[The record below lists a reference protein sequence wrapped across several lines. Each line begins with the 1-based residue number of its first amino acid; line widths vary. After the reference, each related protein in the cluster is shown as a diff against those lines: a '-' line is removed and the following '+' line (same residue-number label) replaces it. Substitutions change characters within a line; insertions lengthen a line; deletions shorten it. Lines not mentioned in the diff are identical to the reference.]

1 MGDPSGIKMSALIT
15 DKISERAVSSLK
27 EHGFAVDYRPGISKE
42 EMMNI
47 IDKYDVLIVRSRT
60 KVTADVIDRG
70 KRLRIIAR
78 AGVGLDNIDTNYAVN
93 RGIII
98 INSPKAA
105 TYSAAELAIGLMIGV
120 ARRINLFNYDLK
132 NGKWSKGSYEGME
145 LRGKSLGIIGF
156 GRIGRAVA
164 GVGKALG
171 MNVNATDVINIEKEA
186 NELGVKHM
194 GLEELLMKSDV
205 ITIHVSLTKNTFHL
219 INDKALSLMKNDSIL
234 VNTSR
239 GEVIDTK
246 ALMNYLDKLWG
257 VGLDVLEHEPPRE
270 DWENELVKHPKVL
283 VTPHIGAET
292 REAQERMV
300 DELIGNILEATRQVI
315 Q

>member
-1 MGDPSGIKMSALIT
+1 MGDPSGIKMNVLIT

-27 EHGFAVDYRPGISKE
+27 NQGFTVDYRPGIGKE

-78 AGVGLDNIDTNYAVN
+78 AGVGLDNIDTNYAIN
-93 RGIII
+93 HGIII

-120 ARRINLFNYDLK
+120 ARRINLFNNDLR
-132 NGKWSKGSYEGME
+132 NGKWSKGSYEGLE

-156 GRIGRAVA
+156 GRIGKAVA

-171 MNVNATDVINIEKEA
+171 MSVNATDIINIEKEA
-186 NELGVKHM
+186 NELGVKYM

-219 INDKALSLMKNDSIL
+219 INDKALGLMKKDSIL

-257 VGLDVLEHEPPRE
+257 AGLDVLEHEPPRE
-270 DWENELVKHPKVL
+270 DWENELVRHPKVL

-300 DELIGNILEATRQVI
+300 DELIGNILEAAKQVI
-315 Q
+315 R

>member
-1 MGDPSGIKMSALIT
+1 MGDPSGIKMNVLIT

-27 EHGFAVDYRPGISKE
+27 NQGFTVDYRPGIGKE
-42 EMMNI
+42 EMMDI

-78 AGVGLDNIDTNYAVN
+78 AGVGLDNIDTNYAIN
-93 RGIII
+93 HGIII

-120 ARRINLFNYDLK
+120 ARRINLFNNDLR
-132 NGKWSKGSYEGME
+132 NGKWSKGSYEGLE

-171 MNVNATDVINIEKEA
+171 MSVNATDIMNIEKEA
-186 NELGVKHM
+186 NELGVKYM

-219 INDKALSLMKNDSIL
+219 INDKALGLMKKDSIL

-270 DWENELVKHPKVL
+270 DWENELVRHPKVL

-300 DELIGNILEATRQVI
+300 DELIGNILEAAKQVI
-315 Q
+315 R

>member
-1 MGDPSGIKMSALIT
+1 MGDPSGIKMNVLIT

-27 EHGFAVDYRPGISKE
+27 NQGFTVDYRPGIDKE
-42 EMMNI
+42 EMMDI

-78 AGVGLDNIDTNYAVN
+78 AGVGLDNIDTNYAIN
-93 RGIII
+93 HGIII

-120 ARRINLFNYDLK
+120 ARRINLFNNDLR
-132 NGKWSKGSYEGME
+132 NGKWSKGSYEGLE

-156 GRIGRAVA
+156 GRIGKAVA

-171 MNVNATDVINIEKEA
+171 MSVNASDIMNIEKEA
-186 NELGVKHM
+186 NELGVKYM

-219 INDKALSLMKNDSIL
+219 INDKALGLMKKDSIL

-270 DWENELVKHPKVL
+270 DWENELVRHPKVL

-300 DELIGNILEATRQVI
+300 DELIGNILEAAKQVI
-315 Q
+315 R

>member
-1 MGDPSGIKMSALIT
+1 
-15 DKISERAVSSLK
+15 
-27 EHGFAVDYRPGISKE
+27 
-42 EMMNI
+42 
-47 IDKYDVLIVRSRT
+47 
-60 KVTADVIDRG
+60 
-70 KRLRIIAR
+70 
-78 AGVGLDNIDTNYAVN
+78 
-93 RGIII
+93 
-98 INSPKAA
+98 
-105 TYSAAELAIGLMIGV
+105 
-120 ARRINLFNYDLK
+120 
-132 NGKWSKGSYEGME
+132 
-145 LRGKSLGIIGF
+145 
-156 GRIGRAVA
+156 
-164 GVGKALG
+164 
-171 MNVNATDVINIEKEA
+171 
-186 NELGVKHM
+186 
-194 GLEELLMKSDV
+194 
-205 ITIHVSLTKNTFHL
+205 L

>member
-1 MGDPSGIKMSALIT
+1 MGDPSGIKMNVLIT

-27 EHGFAVDYRPGISKE
+27 NQGFTVDYRPGIDKE
-42 EMMNI
+42 EMMDI

-78 AGVGLDNIDTNYAVN
+78 AGVGLDNIDTNYAIN
-93 RGIII
+93 HGIII

-120 ARRINLFNYDLK
+120 ARRINLFNNDLR
-132 NGKWSKGSYEGME
+132 NGKWSKGSYEGLE

-156 GRIGRAVA
+156 GRIGKAVA

-171 MNVNATDVINIEKEA
+171 MSVNATDIMNIEKEA
-186 NELGVKHM
+186 NELGVKYM

-219 INDKALSLMKNDSIL
+219 INDKALGLMKKDSIL

-270 DWENELVKHPKVL
+270 DWENELVRHPKVL

-300 DELIGNILEATRQVI
+300 DELIGNILEAAKQVI
-315 Q
+315 R

>member
-1 MGDPSGIKMSALIT
+1 
-15 DKISERAVSSLK
+15 
-27 EHGFAVDYRPGISKE
+27 
-42 EMMNI
+42 
-47 IDKYDVLIVRSRT
+47 
-60 KVTADVIDRG
+60 
-70 KRLRIIAR
+70 
-78 AGVGLDNIDTNYAVN
+78 
-93 RGIII
+93 
-98 INSPKAA
+98 
-105 TYSAAELAIGLMIGV
+105 
-120 ARRINLFNYDLK
+120 
-132 NGKWSKGSYEGME
+132 ME